1 MVLSERVNLLLT
13 QIQTF
18 YGWLKIKGSNVHI
31 ASWQGVKTMGNN
43 NTIVYKIFDLMSK
56 KIKLLDTDKI
66 GKCLALV
73 LGEVIFFTQRS
84 KFATTEGHFSSVDGA
99 WRGMKVFK
107 TLKTEEVV
115 LLPSYM
121 GQHMSHVRMK
131 EVSPQEEVT

>member
-1 MVLSERVNLLLT
+1 
-13 QIQTF
+13 
-18 YGWLKIKGSNVHI
+18 
-31 ASWQGVKTMGNN
+31 MGNN

-73 LGEVIFFTQRS
+73 LGEVIFFTQHS

-121 GQHMSHVRMK
+121 GQHMSHVRME

>member
-18 YGWLKIKGSNVHI
+18 YGWLEIKGSNVHI
-31 ASWQGVKTMGNN
+31 ASLQGVKTMGNN
-43 NTIVYKIFDLMSK
+43 NTIVYKIFDLVFK

-99 WRGMKVFK
+99 
-107 TLKTEEVV
+107 
-115 LLPSYM
+115 
-121 GQHMSHVRMK
+121 
-131 EVSPQEEVT
+131 